1 MASSNV
7 TFDFSDKV
15 VLITGAASGIGQGTA
30 YMFAKSGARLVVTDR
45 DETNLQE
52 TAKKCE
58 EMSKQKTLAIV
69 GDLTVQS
76 DLENLINKTMET
88 FKQLDVLVN
97 NAGDLIMGTCLQT
110 STEDFDKMMNINI
123 RSVFQLT
130 KMAIPHLKKTKG
142 NVINV
147 STLGSSRPQIGFSA
161 YSMSKAALDQFTRAA
176 AIELGADLVR
186 VNCVNPSIIA
196 TDKCSNSSD
205 PSVKAAMERSKM
217 THALGRA
224 GTVDEVAAAI
234 LFLASGAA
242 SYITGATF
250 PIDGGRSVMIP
261 V

>member
-1 MASSNV
+1 MSSNV
-7 TFDFSDKV
+7 VFDFSGKV
-15 VLITGAASGIGQGTA
+15 VLVTGAASGIGQGTA
-30 YMFAKSGARLVVTDR
+30 YMFAKCGARLVVTDR
-45 DETNLQE
+45 DETNLKE

-58 EMSKQKTLAIV
+58 EMSKQKPLVIV

-76 DLENLINKTMET
+76 DLENIINTTMET
-88 FKQLDVLVN
+88 CKQLDVLVN
-97 NAGDLIMGTCLQT
+97 NAGDLVMATCLQT
-110 STEDFDKMMNINI
+110 STEDFDKIMNINV

-130 KMAIPHLKKTKG
+130 KMAIPHLKKTRG
-142 NVINV
+142 NIVNV

-161 YSMSKAALDQFTRAA
+161 YCMSKAALDQFTRAA
-176 AIELGADLVR
+176 AIELGADQVR

-196 TDKCSNSSD
+196 TEKCLNSTD
-205 PSVKAAMERSKM
+205 ANVKTAIERSKT

-242 SYITGATF
+242 SYITGVTM
-250 PIDGGRSVMIP
+250 PIDGGRGDMIP